1 MTGQV
6 DTPGAPVTVE
16 HTDSDGA
23 TFSVTTNTQTEESV
37 REALE
42 VDTEEGPE
50 EKPEKKDLSK
60 SAAELGRKGGEAAA
74 KARAKAAKETPEE
87 PEEPEEDEPD
97 LAAKDEKP
105 LGKPRHDPRARV
117 AQVTREHA
125 ETKRRLEAERQE
137 KEELRRR
144 LDDVERRTRTPE
156 EREQSESRE
165 KERRPPEPPGKPQP
179 EDFADYGEYL
189 DARDDWRDKIREMRQ
204 AVERDHH
211 ERSSRLHAVK
221 MDFATSMQETI
232 KNDPEFMDRIAPGVS
247 SLVPTIELED
257 GLRPS
262 AENWIADELVL
273 SPKDA
278 PALMLYLTE
287 HPDDFQRIAALRTHR
302 EVTRELARLP
312 LEAAPAGTN
321 SRGRSVSKAFPP
333 IKPVSGEPHV
343 AQGEGSDDE
352 SFNDFMRR
360 EDAREAKRRA
370 SRR

>member
-23 TFSVTTNTQTEESV
+23 SFSVTTNTQTEAEV

-42 VDTEEGPE
+42 VDTEEGAP
-50 EKPEKKDLSK
+50 EKPDLSK
-60 SAAELGRKGGEAAA
+60 SASELGKKGGAAAA

-97 LAAKDEKP
+97 VAAKDEKP

-125 ETKRRLEAERQE
+125 ETKRRLEAERSE

-144 LDDVERRTRTPE
+144 LEDVERRTRTPE
-156 EREQSESRE
+156 ERQQVESRE
-165 KERRPPEPPGKPQP
+165 SEHKPPEPPGKPKP
-179 EDFADYGEYL
+179 EDFEEFEQYL
-189 DARDDWRDKIREMRQ
+189 EARDDWRDRIREMRQ

-211 ERSSRLHAVK
+211 ERSSRLHGIK
-221 MDFATSMQETI
+221 MDFATSMQETL
-232 KNDPEFMDRIAPGVS
+232 KNDPDFMERVAEEVQG
-247 SLVPTIELED
+247 LVPTIELD
-257 GLRPS
+257 DDRRPS
-262 AENWIADELVL
+262 GRNWMADELVL

-302 EVTRELARLP
+302 EVTRELAKLP
-312 LEAAPAGTN
+312 LDAAPAGT
-321 SRGRSVSKAFPP
+321 SPRGRSVSKAFPP

-343 AQGEGSDDE
+343 ALDEGSDE
-352 SFNDFMRR
+352 ETFNDFMRR
-360 EDAREAKRRA
+360 EDARESKRRA

>member
-1 MTGQV
+1 MTDQV
-6 DTPGAPVTVE
+6 ESPGAPVTVE

-23 TFSVTTNTQTEESV
+23 SFSITTNTQTEEGI

-42 VDTEEGPE
+42 VDTEEGPK
-50 EKPEKKDLSK
+50 EKPDLSK
-60 SAAELGRKGGEAAA
+60 SASELGKKGGEAAA

-87 PEEPEEDEPD
+87 EPPEEEEPE
-97 LAAKDEKP
+97 AAKP

-125 ETKRRLEAERQE
+125 ETKRRLEAEQRE

-144 LDDVERRTRTPE
+144 LADVEARTRTPE
-156 EREQSESRE
+156 EREQVESRE
-165 KERRPPEPPGKPQP
+165 RERKPPEPPGKPQP
-179 EDFADYGEYL
+179 EDFEEFEQYL
-189 DARDDWRDKIREMRQ
+189 EARDDWRDRVREMRY
-204 AVERDHH
+204 AVERDHQ
-211 ERSSRLHAVK
+211 ERSSRLHEVK
-221 MDFATSMQETI
+221 TGFATAIQETLAS
-232 KNDPEFMDRIAPGVS
+232 DADFMDRVS
-247 SLVPTIELED
+247 PEVSALVPTFELDD
-257 GLRPS
+257 GRRPY
-262 AENWIADELVL
+262 AKNWIADELVL

-278 PALMLYLTE
+278 PALMLYLSE
-287 HPDDFQRIAALRTHR
+287 HPDELQRIAALKSHR

-312 LEAAPAGTN
+312 LEAAPTGTN
-321 SRGRSVSKAFPP
+321 SRGRSVSRAFPP

-343 AQGEGSDDE
+343 ALDEGSDEE

>member
-6 DTPGAPVTVE
+6 ENPGAPVTVE

-23 TFSVTTNTQTEESV
+23 SFSVTTNTQTEAEV

-50 EKPEKKDLSK
+50 EKPDLSK
-60 SAAELGRKGGEAAA
+60 SASELGKKGGEAAA

-87 PEEPEEDEPD
+87 PEEEDEPE
-97 LAAKDEKP
+97 AAKDEKP

-125 ETKRRLEAERQE
+125 ETKRRLEAEQRE

-156 EREQSESRE
+156 ERHEVEARESER
-165 KERRPPEPPGKPQP
+165 KPPEPPGKPKP
-179 EDFADYGEYL
+179 EDFEEFEQYL
-189 DARDDWRDKIREMRQ
+189 EARDDWRDRIREMRQ

-211 ERSSRLHAVK
+211 ERSTRLHEVK
-221 MDFATSMQETI
+221 MGFATALQETMQ
-232 KNDPEFMDRIAPGVS
+232 NDGDFMERVSPEVAGLM
-247 SLVPTIELED
+247 PTFELDD
-257 GLRPS
+257 GRRPS
-262 AENWIADELVL
+262 AKNWIADELVL

-278 PALMLYLTE
+278 PALMLYLSE
-287 HPDDFQRIAALRTHR
+287 HPDEFQRIATLRSHR

-312 LEAAPAGTN
+312 LEAAPAGT
-321 SRGRSVSKAFPP
+321 SPRGRNVSKAFPP
-333 IKPVSGEPHV
+333 IRPVSGEPHV
-343 AQGEGSDDE
+343 TQGEGSDDE